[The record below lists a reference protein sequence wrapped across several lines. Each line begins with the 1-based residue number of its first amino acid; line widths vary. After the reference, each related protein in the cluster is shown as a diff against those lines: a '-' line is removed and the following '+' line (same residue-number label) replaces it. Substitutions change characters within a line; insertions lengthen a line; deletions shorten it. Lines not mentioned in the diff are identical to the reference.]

1 MPMWGV
7 EVFQRRVN
15 FGEDCTVTLMVE
27 VGAAEKPDPVPMT
40 PVVFEG
46 LEVSIFPNKAGGLSE
61 RWSAEAIADIQQ
73 RPGPKTDTTPSGTSG
88 SAEKDAAAS
97 SSKSSTQL
105 VAQHGGGLTGR
116 EVYRCDYYGSR
127 GRVGRVDAAAGSG
140 RRRPPTRVGGVCGV
154 RDRADAD
161 ADRPGPDIDVVA
173 GRGIRV
179 VAGGEPVM
187 ARGEKVGRGP
197 IHLRA
202 ASVRVPLSAVILG
215 WLGRFLGRAIM
226 RVLSQPVLWA
236 ALTVYGIGYWLAVT
250 IGPWPFVIAAAVVV
264 GSLVAW
270 RQAHRDSFR
279 RWFAWPVRCTFRR
292 AVVYRRFWQPA
303 MVTTGL
309 AVRRERSGVP
319 PETRQGRLDGLGGPG
334 DRADAARAGGRG
346 LRRRGRAAG
355 PDLRRRR
362 LPGPHRP
369 AASRPAHPVVPGARP
384 PHRTRRTLGQRGR
397 VGPGAL
403 CRWHVARTGWCTAS
417 VCSARTCCWSPP
429 PVRGSPGRSGR
440 SSTPSPPASVSGLVQ
455 LWVCDPKGGMELA
468 GGQRLFTRFC
478 HGAAAE
484 DTERAAHEHAYAGL
498 LEDAVTVMRDRQA
511 RLRGVTR
518 LHEPSTAEPLIV
530 VVIDELAALTAYLT
544 DRDAKKRIS
553 AALSLLLSQGRAV
566 GVLVVAALQDPRKD
580 VLPARDLFPTRIAL
594 RVTEPE
600 HVDMT
605 LGDGARK
612 RGARCDHIPEA
623 LPGVGYVALDGI
635 AEPVRVRFAH
645 ITDAHITALADQYA
659 IDTTVQPLPLGPGEA
674 A

>member
-1 MPMWGV
+1 
-7 EVFQRRVN
+7 
-15 FGEDCTVTLMVE
+15 
-27 VGAAEKPDPVPMT
+27 
-40 PVVFEG
+40 
-46 LEVSIFPNKAGGLSE
+46 
-61 RWSAEAIADIQQ
+61 
-73 RPGPKTDTTPSGTSG
+73 
-88 SAEKDAAAS
+88 
-97 SSKSSTQL
+97 
-105 VAQHGGGLTGR
+105 
-116 EVYRCDYYGSR
+116 
-127 GRVGRVDAAAGSG
+127 
-140 RRRPPTRVGGVCGV
+140 
-154 RDRADAD
+154 
-161 ADRPGPDIDVVA
+161 
-173 GRGIRV
+173 
-179 VAGGEPVM
+179 M

-215 WLGRFLGRAIM
+215 WLGRFLGRALM
-226 RVLSQPVLWA
+226 RVLAQPVLWA
-236 ALTVYGIGYWLAVT
+236 ALTVYGVGYWLAVT
-250 IGPWPFVIAAAVVV
+250 IGPWPFVIAAAIVV

-270 RQAHRDSFR
+270 RQAHRESFR
-279 RWFAWPVRCTFRR
+279 RWFAWPVRSTFRR

-309 AVRRERSGVP
+309 AVRVNGREYLPKLVMVSSTDSVDRVTVRMLPGQVAEDYAEVVERLAQTFDACDCRVRTDSQHRDRLILWFLVHDP
-319 PETRQGRLDGLGGPG
+319 LTQPVSPLDGE
-334 DRADAARAGGRG
+334 DASD
-346 LRRRGRAAG
+346 LAA
-355 PDLRRRR
+355 
-362 LPGPHRP
+362 LP
-369 AASRPAHPVVPGARP
+369 
-384 PHRTRRTLGQRGR
+384 
-397 VGPGAL
+397 
-403 CRWHVARTGWCTAS
+403 VARREDGLLYRLCLLGSHLLLVAATGAGKSGAIWAIIH
-417 VCSARTCCWSPP
+417 ALA
-429 PVRGSPGRSGR
+429 PGIH
-440 SSTPSPPASVSGLVQ
+440 SGLVQ

-478 HGAAAE
+478 HGAPPH
-484 DTERAAHEHAYAGL
+484 DHERAAHEHAYAAL
-498 LEDAVTVMRDRQA
+498 LEDAVTVMRDRQD

-544 DRDAKKRIS
+544 DREAKKRIA

-566 GVLVVAALQDPRKD
+566 GVLLVAALQDPRKD

-645 ITDAHITALADQYA
+645 ITDAEITALADQYA
-659 IDTTVQPLPLGPGEA
+659 LDPIIQPLPLGPGEA